1 MVFNFVKDFPSTIT
15 LYIRQKRHQSLVLQI
30 WQMHETKTLGR
41 SLHDQLFNRTTFDNV
56 VYMSSDIKLN
66 MVIEEADYWHSS
78 AWLLSQQF
86 LRWNYVEVWQS
97 SQTCNKFFLIWR
109 GLPRVVL
116 RPKCNSQFLVMV
128 TQMKYLFFF
137 FHIMQS
143 EFHTRH
149 VTGIMHEPWQ
159 SV

>member
-78 AWLLSQQF
+78 A
-86 LRWNYVEVWQS
+86 
-97 SQTCNKFFLIWR
+97 
-109 GLPRVVL
+109 
-116 RPKCNSQFLVMV
+116 
-128 TQMKYLFFF
+128 
-137 FHIMQS
+137 
-143 EFHTRH
+143 
-149 VTGIMHEPWQ
+149 
-159 SV
+159 